1 MYLINKYSGVAE
13 EVSDAGMQGAEN
25 EKVITRTSDR
35 KKNPSRK
42 VSKSSTTAPGE
53 FTRSSDRK
61 PRYPKKTANEPREAP
76 AHSSKSYAVWLLA
89 RRDYSAVNLRKKLVM
104 RGYSE
109 EQADEA
115 LQFVIANNFQNDK
128 RFAEQRSRGAENR
141 AGNVR
146 IEMTLRQKGIA
157 PDLAREQVGQLGPEE
172 ERVILAASKF
182 AAHVSRESMTP
193 ELKAKIYRF
202 LAYRGFSSKAI
213 RVAIDSLNRD
223 ATAQREE

>member
-13 EVSDAGMQGAEN
+13 EVSDAGMQGEES

-35 KKNPSRK
+35 KKNPGRK

-172 ERVILAASKF
+172 ERVVLAASKF

-213 RVAIDSLNRD
+213 RVAIDSLNRA